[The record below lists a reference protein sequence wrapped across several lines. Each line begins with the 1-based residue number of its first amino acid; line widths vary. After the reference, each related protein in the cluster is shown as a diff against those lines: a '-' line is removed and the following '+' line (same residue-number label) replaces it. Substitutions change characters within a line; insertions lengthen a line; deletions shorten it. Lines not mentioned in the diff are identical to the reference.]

1 MLKHLIKYLSSI
13 CNPIFVGGCVRD
25 EIMNIECKDIDIEV
39 YGIDPELLLIKLNLN
54 KEKLNIKNIN
64 TIGMSFGIIK
74 IKLNDNQELDISFP
88 RRENRIGNGH
98 RGFLCTPDPNMS
110 IKDAA
115 GRRDFTFNS
124 LCCTLEGEILDF
136 FGGLNDLQKRKIKHT
151 SKSFIEDPL
160 RVLRGMQFAGRFGFT
175 VDENTASVCAIL
187 AYHYDYLAKERIWG
201 EWYKFLVKSTVPSFG
216 MWFLRDTGWVECYPV
231 LSKLISLQQDK
242 TWHPEGDVW
251 NHTCQSM
258 DAACAICDRENV
270 DNEIRLVIMLASLCH
285 DFGKISTTEFVD
297 GKIRSRGHDQAGE
310 EYTTEF
316 LESIHTPKDIIKKV
330 VPLVTNHMAHL
341 NCNNSNS
348 VRRLSKKIEPATIY
362 ELALVMEADH
372 SGRGGIDIGR
382 HEKVQFMLNKAEELK
397 IKNSA
402 PKPILMGHH
411 LISLGYKPGPE
422 FGTILRRAFEAQL
435 NGEFNDLETGVV
447 WLKQKG
453 DINVCP
459 RSVI

>member
-1 MLKHLIKYLSSI
+1 MDKLLNFLITI
-13 CNPIFVGGCVRD
+13 CTPMFVGGHVRD
-25 EIMNIECKDIDIEV
+25 NILNIESKDVDIEV
-39 YGIDPELLLIKLNLN
+39 YGIDPEVLLVQ
-54 KEKLNIKNIN
+54 LNINKDKLDIKDIN
-64 TIGMSFGIIK
+64 TVGASFGVIK
-74 IKLNDNQELDISFP
+74 IKLKDGQDLDVSLP

-98 RGFLCTPDPNMS
+98 RGFLCIPDPDMS

-115 GRRDFTFNS
+115 ARRDFTFNS
-124 LCCTLEGEILDF
+124 LCRTLDGEVLDF
-136 FGGLNDLQKRKIKHT
+136 FGGLNDLRNRKIKHT
-151 SKSFIEDPL
+151 SKAFIEDPL

-175 VDENTASVCAIL
+175 VDEDTASVCAIL

-231 LSKLISLQQDK
+231 LSKLISLEQDS

-258 DAACAICDRENV
+258 DAACAICDREKVN
-270 DNEIRLVIMLASLCH
+270 DETRLIIMLASLCH

-310 EYTTEF
+310 EFTIEF

-372 SGRGGIDIGR
+372 SGRGGMDIGR

-397 IKNSA
+397 IKDGA
-402 PKPILMGHH
+402 PKPIIMGQH
-411 LISLGYKPGPE
+411 LIALGYNPGPT
-422 FGTILRRAFEAQL
+422 FGPILRRAFEAQL
-435 NGEFNDLETGVV
+435 NGEFGDLETGLA
-447 WLKQKG
+447 WLKKEKL
-453 DINVCP
+453 
-459 RSVI
+459 